1 MSEIDRL
8 REMIDGAK
16 RIVAFTG
23 AGIST
28 ESGIPDFRSPGGIW
42 TKYQPIYFDD
52 FMSSEEMRREAWR
65 RKFATDETMLKAEP
79 NAGHRALAR
88 LVEQGKMTAIITQNV
103 DGLHQRSGVPD
114 SKIIELHGNT
124 TYASCLDCGQRYELE
139 PIKKAFQGKGTLPI
153 CEKCDG
159 IVKTATIS
167 FGQAMPEIQ
176 MARAQD
182 ETLQC
187 DLFIVLG
194 SSLVVYPAAGFPRIA
209 KRRGA
214 RLVILNRDPT
224 DQDDDADLV
233 LHDEIGPDPEPRGRR
248 ELMLA
253 RGAFLAGAAALLP
266 AAPPCVSRA
275 QQDVTFFRILTG
287 GTVGTYF
294 PIGGLIANAISNP
307 PGSRPCAE
315 GGSCGVPGLVATS
328 VTSNGSVANVAGDRR
343 RQRAVG
349 LRAVGHRLLGL
360 QRHRHLQ
367 RPAEGRRPAGDR
379 QPLSREHPARGAQGL
394 GYQVG
399 PGPARPQDL
408 ARRAGLGHAGRCPAD
423 PAGLRPQRE
432 GPAGAVLPG
441 RSAWPTTCRTAR
453 STASSA
459 SAAGRR
465 ARSPISP
472 PRSASSWCRSPAP
485 RSTS

>member
-8 REMIDGAK
+8 REMIDGAT

-65 RKFATDETMLKAEP
+65 RKFATDETMVKAEP

-88 LVEQGKMTAIITQNV
+88 LVEQGKMTAIITQNI
-103 DGLHQRSGVPD
+103 DGLHQRSGVPA

-124 TYASCLDCGQRYELE
+124 TYATCLDCGQRYELE
-139 PIKKAFQGKGTLPI
+139 PIKKAFQADGALPI

-182 ETLQC
+182 ETIQC

-214 RLVILNRDPT
+214 KLAILNRDPT

-233 LHDEIGPDPEPRGRR
+233 LHSEIGPT
-248 ELMLA
+248 MSH
-253 RGAFLAGAAALLP
+253 
-266 AAPPCVSRA
+266 V
-275 QQDVTFFRILTG
+275 
-287 GTVGTYF
+287 VGV
-294 PIGGLIANAISNP
+294 N
-307 PGSRPCAE
+307 
-315 GGSCGVPGLVATS
+315 
-328 VTSNGSVANVAGDRR
+328 
-343 RQRAVG
+343 
-349 LRAVGHRLLGL
+349 
-360 QRHRHLQ
+360 
-367 RPAEGRRPAGDR
+367 
-379 QPLSREHPARGAQGL
+379 
-394 GYQVG
+394 
-399 PGPARPQDL
+399 
-408 ARRAGLGHAGRCPAD
+408 
-423 PAGLRPQRE
+423 
-432 GPAGAVLPG
+432 
-441 RSAWPTTCRTAR
+441 
-453 STASSA
+453 
-459 SAAGRR
+459 
-465 ARSPISP
+465 
-472 PRSASSWCRSPAP
+472 
-485 RSTS
+485 